1 MTPRWP
7 SQSQQ
12 YSCRRK
18 TQPQNPL
25 QNKCIFT
32 HLCIY
37 IYIWHTQTWTTKPT
51 TKQVYICT
59 QIHVYIYMTTYTNVR
74 HKTHYKTSVHL
85 HIYTYIYIHTTY
97 TNLRQD
103 DLHNLSSTHAD
114 GKHSHKTHYKIS
126 VYLHT
131 YTCIYTYDIHKLT
144 PRWPSQNTATKPTTK
159 QVYKYTHIH
168 IHIHTTYTN
177 SRQDDVHN
185 FSSRHI
191 DEQHSRKK
199 SDKTHFLMPCRRCL
213 IFRICRCE
221 WFRVEGLGLGFR
233 IESRDSRYVAL
244 GLGWEQRRI
253 FRICR
258 CVQNNSKLQFTKK
271 QSQLY
276 TWVGAI
282 SADALVGGGGKNV

>member
-1 MTPRWP
+1 MTF
-7 SQSQQ
+7 SISAVLMQTKQD
-12 YSCRRK
+12 
-18 TQPQNPL
+18 
-25 QNKCIFT
+25 
-32 HLCIY
+32 Y
-37 IYIWHTQTWTTKPT
+37 IYTYIHTYIHIHTYTYRYIQMSNDAKMTFTISAVLMQTENTATKPT
-51 TKQVYICT
+51 TKQVYIYT
-59 QIHVYIYMTTYTNVR
+59 PIHVYIHMTYTNLN
-74 HKTHYKTSVHL
+74 HKTHYQT
-85 HIYTYIYIHTTY
+85 
-97 TNLRQD
+97 
-103 DLHNLSSTHAD
+103 
-114 GKHSHKTHYKIS
+114 S

-131 YTCIYTYDIHKLT
+131 NTCIYIYDNIHKRTTQNTLQNKCTFTHLYIYIYTYDIHKLT

-168 IHIHTTYTN
+168 IYIHTTYTN